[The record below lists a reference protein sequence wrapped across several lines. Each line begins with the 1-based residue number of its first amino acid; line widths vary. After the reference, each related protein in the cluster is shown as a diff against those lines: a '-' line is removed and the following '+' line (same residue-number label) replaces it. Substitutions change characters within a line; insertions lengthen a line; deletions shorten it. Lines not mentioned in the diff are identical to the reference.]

1 MRRKRFCVVATHGAE
16 EICARVV
23 QPFPPDTGLG
33 VWFGTSPSSRK
44 VAQLRAS
51 DHATLVYA
59 DDARNACVV
68 LIGRA
73 RIVDELP
80 VRRRRFMPLWWAFFP
95 RGPDHDFVAI
105 RFEPE
110 RIELLDFARRMT
122 PAPFGLASVAVEH
135 RDGRWSLA

>member
-1 MRRKRFCVVATHGAE
+1 MRRKRYCVITTLGAG

-23 QPFPPDTGLG
+23 QPFPPDTELRI
-33 VWFGTSPSSRK
+33 WFGTSPRSRK
-44 VAQLRAS
+44 VTQLRTS
-51 DHATLVYA
+51 DRATLVYA

-73 RIVDELP
+73 RIVDELS
-80 VRRRRFMPLWWAFFP
+80 VRRRRFMPFWWAFFP

-110 RIELLDFARRMT
+110 RVELLDFTHRIT
-122 PAPFGLASVAVEH
+122 PAPFGLASVAVER
-135 RDGRWSLA
+135 RDGRWALA